1 MHKTY
6 HPNSW
11 LSGFRNV
18 RPGLERRSEI
28 LHILEQDSETA
39 EELSKKVDVTYSTVL
54 YHLHNLEDKGIIER
68 APSKPPYAWKVT
80 LVGQQRLTNY

>member
-1 MHKTY
+1 MPTRY
-6 HPNSW
+6 HPNAW

-39 EELSKKVDVTYSTVL
+39 EGLTTKVDVTYSTVL
-54 YHLHNLEDKGIIER
+54 YHLHNLEAKGIIER
-68 APSKPPYAWKVT
+68 ASSTPPYAWQIT
-80 LVGQQRLTNY
+80 LAGQQRLSTY